1 MEEKKEALEQVPE
14 QTEPDPTT
22 LEEAF
27 DRLDAVVKKLEDPSV
42 SLEESMVL
50 YQQGM
55 KLAAFCQERIE
66 TAEKQLVVLE
76 ETPTEGTDL

>member
-1 MEEKKEALEQVPE
+1 MEEKKEALKQDPE
-14 QTEPDPTT
+14 QTEAGPMT

-76 ETPTEGTDL
+76 ETPAEGTDL

>member
-1 MEEKKEALEQVPE
+1 MKEENEELKQNPE
-14 QTEPDPTT
+14 QTDSASMT

-27 DRLDAVVKKLEDPSV
+27 DKLDWVVKKMEDPTV

-55 KLAAFCQERIE
+55 ELAAFCQNRIE

-76 ETPTEGTDL
+76 EASAEDTDI